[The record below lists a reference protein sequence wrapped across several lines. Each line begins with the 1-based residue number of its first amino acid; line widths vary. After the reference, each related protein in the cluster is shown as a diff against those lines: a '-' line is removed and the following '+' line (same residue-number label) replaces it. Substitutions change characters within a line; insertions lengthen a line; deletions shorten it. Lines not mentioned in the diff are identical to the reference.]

1 MCANRRAT
9 GSLVFGKLMKDH
21 KVKQTDP
28 AAQEAKDTIAIQGR
42 FRVSSQDMEYSIQEA
57 SEMLG
62 IPIQK
67 LRRWDEQGVLVA
79 LRTSGG
85 HRRYS
90 KELIDRLA
98 ATSAPG
104 SGSEKTS
111 QELATV
117 KRSLAEK
124 RRIIQLLLESE
135 NRYRD
140 LVETS
145 HDLIWA
151 TDAQGRFTY
160 LNNAAHEIFG
170 LAPKDLIG
178 RCFFNFETGPSYISN
193 RRFLATLKRAG
204 EIKNYVTHLTSSN
217 GEDRWIGINAR
228 ITQDDNGEMLG
239 IRGTARDITEQ
250 HLATLRIAHL
260 AMHDALT
267 ELPNRHS
274 LQQRIESAMQNG
286 GVGALLFLDI
296 DHFKYIN
303 DNFGHRSGDQLIVG
317 VGSALRDMMRRH
329 NAELYRLGGDEF
341 AIHLPE
347 GLRKE
352 AIDAAETA
360 LNAVR
365 HYRFQANDQKIISNL
380 SASIGIALYPFHGSD
395 LPALLSNVDI
405 TMYQAKDLGRNRYML
420 FDQAS
425 DNLRSTHKRIQWAKR
440 LRDALDEDRLV
451 LFSQPVVRLR
461 DQKPVHHEILVR
473 ILGEDGKYI
482 LPGHFIELAESL
494 GLVQEIDMRVVEK
507 LIRFMQENRQT
518 GKKLRY
524 FVNLSRVSISD
535 QHWIQRFIRLL
546 RTSSIDPSQLVFEIT
561 ETAAMSEIDVTLT
574 FIRKL
579 KDMGCRFALD
589 DFGAGFSSFYY
600 LKRFEV
606 DYLKIDGSFI
616 RDLAADEGSRLFVK
630 ALNEVAHGLNKQ
642 VIAEWVETPE
652 VVKLL
657 TDMGTQFGQ
666 GYLFQKPLPLERGTV
681 SAQPGSGLTQSMT
694 G

>member
-1 MCANRRAT
+1 M
-9 GSLVFGKLMKDH
+9 SIPDL
-21 KVKQTDP
+21 
-28 AAQEAKDTIAIQGR
+28 
-42 FRVSSQDMEYSIQEA
+42 EYSIQKA
-57 SEMLG
+57 SELLG

-79 LRTSGG
+79 LRTNGG

-98 ATSAPG
+98 ASSSSSAA
-104 SGSEKTS
+104 EKPS
-111 QELATV
+111 QELATIR
-117 KRSLAEK
+117 RSLAEK

-145 HDLIWA
+145 HDLIWT
-151 TDAQGRFTY
+151 TDAQGRFIY

-178 RCFFNFETGPSYISN
+178 RCFFDFETEPSYISN

-204 EIKNYVTHLTSSN
+204 EIKNYVTHLATAR

-228 ITQDDNGEMLG
+228 INIDENGDMLG

-250 HLATLRIAHL
+250 HLASQRIEHL
-260 AMHDALT
+260 AMHDSLT
-267 ELPNRHS
+267 DLPNRHS
-274 LQQRIESAMQNG
+274 LQRCIELAMEQG
-286 GVGALLFLDI
+286 SVGALLFLDI
-296 DHFKYIN
+296 DHFKYVN
-303 DNFGHRSGDQLIVG
+303 DNFGHRAGDQLIIG
-317 VGSALRDMMRRH
+317 IGSVLRDMTRTGAG
-329 NAELYRLGGDEF
+329 AELYRLGGDEF
-341 AIHLPE
+341 AVHLPG

-352 AIDAAETA
+352 AIETAETA
-360 LNAVR
+360 LDAIR
-365 HYRFQANDQKIISNL
+365 HYRFQASEHKIIANL

-405 TMYQAKDLGRNRYML
+405 AMYQAKDLGRNRYAL

-425 DNLRSTHKRIQWAKR
+425 DSLRSTHKRIHWAKK

-451 LFSQPVVRLR
+451 LFAQPVVRLKDR
-461 DQKPVHHEILVR
+461 KPVHYEILVR
-473 ILGEDGKYI
+473 VLDANGKYI
-482 LPGHFIELAESL
+482 LPEHFIELAESL
-494 GLVQEIDMRVVEK
+494 GMVQEIDMRVVEK
-507 LIRFMQENRQT
+507 LLQFMRDNGQMGQ
-518 GKKLRY
+518 KLRY

-535 QHWIQRFIRLL
+535 PHWIQRFIALL
-546 RTSSIDPSQLVFEIT
+546 RTSQADPSQLVFEIT

-616 RDLAADEGSRLFVK
+616 RDLATDEGSRIFVK
-630 ALNEVAHGLNKQ
+630 ALNDVARELNKQ
-642 VIAEWVETPE
+642 VIAEWVEKPE

-657 TDMGTQFGQ
+657 IDMGTQFGQ
-666 GYLFQKPLPLERGTV
+666 GFLFQGPEPLGGISERPAAVRSQKTAG
-681 SAQPGSGLTQSMT
+681 
-694 G
+694 